1 MMGTMKISILFG
13 IVSITLTFAM
23 KLDMDMNLGK
33 IYEAAEKE
41 LEAQLQLRSTNRY
54 KWTSHTWKTDG

>member
-1 MMGTMKISILFG
+1 
-13 IVSITLTFAM
+13 M
-23 KLDMDMNLGK
+23 KLHTDMNLAE

-41 LEAQLQLRSTNRY
+41 LEAQLRSTNQRY

>member
-1 MMGTMKISILFG
+1 MVGTMKISILFG

-23 KLDMDMNLGK
+23 KLDIDMNLGK
-33 IYEAAEKE
+33 IYKAAEKE
-41 LEAQLQLRSTNRY
+41 LEAQLQLQSTNRY

>member
-1 MMGTMKISILFG
+1 M
-13 IVSITLTFAM
+13 
-23 KLDMDMNLGK
+23 LGLPDK
-33 IYEAAEKE
+33 TPDYDYGLKTETEAAEKE

>member
-1 MMGTMKISILFG
+1 
-13 IVSITLTFAM
+13 M
-23 KLDMDMNLGK
+23 KLHTEMNLAE

-41 LEAQLQLRSTNRY
+41 LEAQLQLRSANRY

>member
-1 MMGTMKISILFG
+1 MKS
-13 IVSITLTFAM
+13 
-23 KLDMDMNLGK
+23 DMDMNLDK